1 MTEKTDQ
8 SISLEQENVLL
19 RAQVAELTAQLAT
32 TEQRLQEMGI
42 ADAITG
48 LFSYRYFVGRMT
60 EEVVRADRFS
70 LEVSCLLVGLDTPS
84 FEGLL
89 EVSRMLRESSR
100 QYDITARWSQNE
112 LAMLL
117 PATDLDGAQIVAER
131 FRILVEETFRDHPTL
146 KGLTVSV
153 GVASYPSRSVEDA
166 KQILEAAD
174 GALHAAGKQGGNRT
188 MVRD

>member
-1 MTEKTDQ
+1 MTKKTEPTM
-8 SISLEQENVLL
+8 SLEQENALL
-19 RAQVAELTAQLAT
+19 KAQVADLTVQLAN
-32 TEQRLQEMGI
+32 TERRLQEMGI

-48 LFSYRYFVGRMT
+48 LFSYRYFVGRMA
-60 EEVVRADRFS
+60 EEVVRADRFN

-89 EVSRMLRESSR
+89 EVSRMLKDSSR

-117 PATDLDGAQIVAER
+117 PATDLDGAQNVAER
-131 FRILVEETFRDHPTL
+131 FRLSVEEAFRDHPTL
-146 KGLTVSV
+146 AGLTVSV
-153 GVASYPSRSVEDA
+153 GVASYPSATVEDA
-166 KQILEAAD
+166 QQILEAAD